1 MHQNPSKTEIEEDN
15 YTQTPFQFSVD
26 EEAVSYFNDDVHCL
40 PLPVTTDLSPD
51 QFVSR
56 AVVTHKE
63 CREIEGARNHLL
75 INAPD

>member
-1 MHQNPSKTEIEEDN
+1 MHQNPSNTEIEEDK
-15 YTQTPFQFSVD
+15 YTQTPLQFSVH
-26 EEAVSYFNDDVHCL
+26 EEAVSFFNDVHCL
-40 PLPVTTDLSPD
+40 PLPVTTDLFPN

>member
-1 MHQNPSKTEIEEDN
+1 MHQNPSNTEIEEDN
-15 YTQTPFQFSVD
+15 YTQTPLQFSVH
-26 EEAVSYFNDDVHCL
+26 EEAVSYFNDVHCL
-40 PLPVTTDLSPD
+40 PLPVKTDFFPD

-63 CREIEGARNHLL
+63 CWEIEGARNHLL